1 MAAFSANLSL
11 QKREMIMNSTRISCM
26 RKGFFGLP
34 FRNGLCSFALLI
46 CLASGILFC
55 GFIRCAADE
64 PESSAKNGQNK
75 DRSANRLANEKSPYL
90 LQHAYNP
97 VDWHPWGQE
106 AFDKAKAE
114 DKIIF
119 LSVGYSTCHWCHVME
134 RESFENEA
142 IAEIMNQHFV
152 CVKVD
157 REERP
162 DVDRIYMSF
171 VQAATGSGGWPMSV
185 WLTPDLKPIVG
196 GTYFPPEDKFGRPG
210 FPTVLRQIAA
220 AWKTNRDALA
230 NQGNHFLQAL
240 RQHFAS
246 GEINP
251 KKLSQQTLDAAYQ
264 ALAESFDEQLG
275 GFGDAPKFP
284 RPSILNFLQRYAAQ
298 NQIPHEHRQKARF
311 MALFS
316 LDRMAAGGMRDHLG
330 GGFHRYSVD
339 KFWHVPHFE
348 KMLYDQAQLAI
359 AYLEAFQV
367 TGQTSYEAIVRGILQ
382 YVLRDMTD
390 KAGGFYSAEDADS
403 SFHHDAGKN
412 IVGAKATQPEHGEG
426 AFYIWAKQ
434 EIDAILGKEAAAQ
447 FNHFYD
453 VKTDGNA
460 PPESDPHGEFKG
472 RNILIQRLSLEEA
485 AATFNIPPDTLA
497 QKLEASRK
505 KLFQHREK
513 RPRPHLDDKVITAW
527 NGLMISA
534 FAKAH
539 QVLEDTTYLNAAI
552 AAATFLK
559 DNLYLPNSRK
569 LLRHYRQGAS
579 NIEGFADDYAF
590 LIQGLLDLYEAS
602 FDIQWLQWA
611 ETLQETQNR
620 LFWDKQS
627 AGFFSAAGQDP
638 SILLRIK
645 EGYDGAEPSPNSVSA
660 MNLLRLAQITANDN
674 FFQQAQNT
682 LTHFSENLVSQSAAS
697 PQMLV
702 ALQFS
707 LTKTKQI
714 VFAAQP
720 GDADFKILLRILR
733 KPFLPDKIVLL
744 AENGDGQAYLAK
756 RLPFLRNLQP
766 IENRATAFV
775 CEDFVCQLPTADPA
789 QFQKQIQLI
798 P

>member
-1 MAAFSANLSL
+1 
-11 QKREMIMNSTRISCM
+11 MNSTRIS
-26 RKGFFGLP
+26 RLRQGFFGL
-34 FRNGLCSFALLI
+34 RRFALSL
-46 CLASGILFC
+46 CLVCGVLFC
-55 GFIRCAADE
+55 GFFQSIADE
-64 PESSAKNGQNK
+64 PEPSDKNDQNK
-75 DRSANRLANEKSPYL
+75 EPRPANRLANEKSPYL
-90 LQHAYNP
+90 LQHARNP
-97 VDWHPWGQE
+97 VDWFPWGQE

-134 RESFENEA
+134 RESFENED
-142 IAEIMNQHFV
+142 IAKIMNQHFV

-162 DVDRIYMSF
+162 DVDRVYMSF

-220 AWKTNRDALA
+220 AWKTNREALT

-246 GEINP
+246 DNTDP
-251 KKLSQQTLDAAYQ
+251 QTLNLQTLDAAYQ
-264 ALAESFDEQLG
+264 ALAESFDEQHG

-298 NQIPHEHRQKARF
+298 NHIPPKRRQEARF
-311 MALFS
+311 MALFT
-316 LDRMAAGGMRDHLG
+316 LDKMAAGGMRDHLG

-403 SFHHDAGKN
+403 SFHHSAGKN
-412 IVGAKATQPEHGEG
+412 IVDTKSTQPEHGEG
-426 AFYIWAKQ
+426 AFYIWTKQ
-434 EIDAILGKEAAAQ
+434 EIDTILGEEASEQ
-447 FNHFYD
+447 FNRFYD
-453 VKTDGNA
+453 VKTAGNA
-460 PPESDPHGEFKG
+460 PPGSDPHSEFKG
-472 RNILIQRLSLEEA
+472 RNILIQRLALEEA
-485 AATFNIPPDTLA
+485 AAQFNIKPDTLA
-497 QKLEASRK
+497 QELETSRK

-513 RPRPHLDDKVITAW
+513 RPRPHLDDKIITAW

-539 QVLEDTTYLNAAI
+539 QVLEETTYLNAAVG
-552 AAATFLK
+552 AASFLK
-559 DNLYLPNSRK
+559 DKLYLPNSQK

-579 NIEGFADDYAF
+579 HIEGFAEDYAF

-627 AGFFSAAGQDP
+627 AGFYSASGKDS
-638 SILLRIK
+638 SILLRLK
-645 EGYDGAEPSPNSVSA
+645 EDYDGAEPSPNSVAA
-660 MNLLRLAQITANDN
+660 MNLLRLAQITANNN
-674 FFQQAQNT
+674 FFQQAQNAF
-682 LTHFSENLVSQSAAS
+682 THFSETLAHQPVSS
-697 PQMLV
+697 PQMLA

-707 LTKTKQI
+707 LTKPKQI

-720 GDADFKILLRILR
+720 ADTDLKTFLRILH
-733 KPFLPDKIVLL
+733 KPFFPNKIVLL
-744 AENGDGQAYLAK
+744 ADNSDGQAYLAN

-789 QFQKQIQLI
+789 QFKKQIQPI